1 MGTGDREK
9 YGCNICPAA
18 PELVAPTSLELT
30 LNDGQRATGHGPLS
44 IANSSTTPTAA
55 DASTAPEVI
64 DNQASPGLD
73 HCCST
78 THDHSLGFC
87 FADAAPSPRSLL
99 SLPAPLG
106 PSSTRPRSP
115 CSRPS
120 SPAATLAACQL
131 PQRSPAQLLRIPI
144 PQQSAPHATQC
155 PGPGAYS
162 YESGIT
168 ACLRAVHAPQHTH
181 REDTQGGGPR
191 RPNSHN
197 GAPATVR
204 NGRRHGSVRQ
214 HACDCSRR
222 RARLAQGPKQSQG
235 RRLLGVPPF
244 QDQV

>member
-1 MGTGDREK
+1 M
-9 YGCNICPAA
+9 
-18 PELVAPTSLELT
+18 APTSLELT
-30 LNDGQRATGHGPLS
+30 LNDGQRATGHGPLF

-78 THDHSLGFC
+78 TRDHSLGFC

-106 PSSTRPRSP
+106 PSSTCPRSP

-120 SPAATLAACQL
+120 SPAATRRMSTATAIAR
-131 PQRSPAQLLRIPI
+131 PASPNPDTPTIRSPR
-144 PQQSAPHATQC
+144 HAVSR
-155 PGPGAYS
+155 PGAYS

-181 REDTQGGGPR
+181 SEDTQGGGPR

-214 HACDCSRR
+214 HACDCSRH
-222 RARLAQGPKQSQG
+222 RARLAQGPEQSQG